1 MKLLKA
7 LVYHG
12 PNDLRFEDALQ
23 PEPSSR
29 KLLVRVRAVGI
40 CGSDVHG
47 YMGLT
52 GRRIPPMIM
61 GHEIAGDV
69 VAVGEEVTKFRV
81 GDRVAV
87 DPIICCTQCDFCL
100 SGQTNIC
107 KSRRVIGVSMQNE
120 TINGAMAEY
129 IAIPEHV
136 AIKIPEELSYEQ
148 GALVDP
154 LAVSVHGVRMGGEL
168 KGKTVAVIGAGQI
181 GLFAMQAAKA
191 FGAKAVTAI
200 DIIDKRLS
208 LAEELGAD
216 HSINAKILT
225 QDGRDL
231 KESCLQHGGFDV
243 VIEAVGVAIT
253 VQQAIYLAKSG
264 GTVVLMGLG
273 QKEVTIDAHH
283 VVENEIILRGT
294 YIFVEKDGVDAIRLL
309 KEGLVD
315 IDKMVDCVE
324 PLEKGPELFATLA
337 KEDGSLFKVL
347 MIP

>member
-1 MKLLKA
+1 VKHLKA

-12 PNDLRFEDALQ
+12 PNDLRYEDAPK
-23 PEPSSR
+23 PEPLPR
-29 KLLVRVRAVGI
+29 ELLVRVKTVGI

-69 VAVGEEVTKFRV
+69 VAVGAEVSNFKV

-87 DPIICCTQCDFCL
+87 DPIICCNECDFCRT
-100 SGQTNIC
+100 GRTNIC

-136 AIKIPEELSYEQ
+136 AIKIPADLSYEQ

-154 LAVSVHGVRMGGEL
+154 LAVSVHGVRMGGDL
-168 KGKTVAVIGAGQI
+168 NNKRVAVIGAGQI

-191 FGAKAVTAI
+191 FGAESVTAI

-216 HSINAKILT
+216 QSINAKSFT
-225 QDGRDL
+225 EGGRDL
-231 KESCLQHGGFDV
+231 KESCLQFGGFDV
-243 VIEAVGVAIT
+243 VIEAVGVEIT
-253 VQQAIYLAKSG
+253 VQQAIYLTKSG

-273 QKEVTIDAHH
+273 QKEVKIDAHH
-283 VVENEIILRGT
+283 VVENEIALRGT
-294 YIFVEKDGVDAIRLL
+294 YIFVEKDGADAIRLL
-309 KEGLVD
+309 QEGLVD
-315 IDKMVDCVE
+315 IGKMVDCVE
-324 PLEKGPELFATLA
+324 PLEKGPDLFARLA
-337 KEDGSLFKVL
+337 REDGSLFKVL